1 MTSGAS
7 KTIGRLTL
15 LASLAA
21 AAAAQAQTPPG
32 APAAKPPVIARAE
45 ACLRQKVD
53 RVVADEP
60 DIAAAANFLV
70 SYACADEVA
79 GATRFLRN
87 TAYVEL
93 FSAAFKAG
101 AAAAAAA
108 KPPAQSQGQTTGGA
122 NPAAAAAMAGAL
134 MSQLKVDPET
144 GDVTAGPQATQIN
157 AALGQFSNIMGQFL
171 PDNVPVPLRKLAGD
185 LVLEARER
193 HRAK

>member
-1 MTSGAS
+1 MQRGTS
-7 KTIGRLTL
+7 KTIGRLA
-15 LASLAA
+15 LAVAMVTGG
-21 AAAAQAQTPPG
+21 AAQAQTG
-32 APAAKPPVIARAE
+32 AAAAKPPVVARAE
-45 ACLRQKVD
+45 QCLRSKVD

-60 DIAAAANFLV
+60 DIAAAASFLV

-87 TAYVEL
+87 TAYVQL
-93 FSAAFKAG
+93 FSTAFKAG
-101 AAAAAAA
+101 AAAAAAS
-108 KPPAQSQGQTTGGA
+108 KPAVQGQQSQGAGST
-122 NPAAAAAMAGAL
+122 AAAAAMTANAL
-134 MSQLKVDPET
+134 VSQLKVDPET

-171 PDNVPVPLRKLAGD
+171 PDNVPVPLRELAGA